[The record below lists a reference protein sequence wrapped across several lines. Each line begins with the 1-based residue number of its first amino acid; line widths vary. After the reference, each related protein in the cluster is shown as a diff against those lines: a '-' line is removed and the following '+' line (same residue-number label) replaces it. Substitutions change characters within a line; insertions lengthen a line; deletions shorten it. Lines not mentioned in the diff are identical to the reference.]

1 MLDKLLVYDA
11 VSSELDSRTEI
22 LQNSLNDLSSILE
35 EQIKSSAG
43 DKHETSRA
51 TTHREQEKLSGQLN
65 RLIKLKNALSR
76 IDPLDKH
83 DSIQYGSLV
92 KTNQGYFFFSIGIG
106 AISVANNKVF
116 CITSTTPLGQVLL
129 DKSKGDT
136 LKFRNESIEIFNVS

>member
-1 MLDKLLVYDA
+1 MLDKQVVYDA

-22 LQNSLNDLSSILE
+22 LQKSFNDLSSILE
-35 EQIKSSAG
+35 DETKSSAG

-51 TTHREQEKLSGQLN
+51 ITHHEQEKLSGQLSQ
-65 RLIKLKNALSR
+65 LLKLKNALSR
-76 IDPLDKH
+76 IYPLEKH
-83 DSIQYGSLV
+83 DSIEYGSLV
-92 KTNQGYFFFSIGIG
+92 ETNQGYFFFSIGIG

>member
-1 MLDKLLVYDA
+1 MLDKQQVYHA
-11 VSSELDSRTEI
+11 VSRDLDTRTEI

-35 EQIKSSAG
+35 EQTKSSAG

-65 RLIKLKNALSR
+65 QLIKLKNALSK

-106 AISVANNKVF
+106 AISVADNKVF
-116 CITSTTPLGQVLL
+116 CITSTTPLGKVLL
-129 DKSKGDT
+129 AKSKGDT
-136 LKFRNESIEIFNVS
+136 IEFRNDPITIIDVR